1 MFYQILTVLT
11 AKKTLLAIFILVGI
25 NFLCIDSYA
34 QTKKAKV
41 KKAPKSNVIDP
52 NYLPGPLFNTD
63 SIIEIKLTGNLK
75 AIYNDRDDKEVGT
88 HPMLLQFKPTETSKV
103 TALPLMVRARGHF
116 RRMKSN
122 CDLPPLWLDFKKEA
136 RLKGTLFEKQNKLK
150 LVTPCQGDNYVVRE
164 FLIYKIYN
172 LISPQCMRARLVK
185 VSFED
190 SMGKVKPQ
198 TQYSILIEDDMKAA
212 RRSFTYIKEVKMI
225 RMENVNPAEFTKLAV
240 FQYLIG
246 NTDWSV
252 PYLHNI
258 KLAFK
263 DSLSIPTAIPYDFDH
278 SGMVDAPYA
287 MPPEQLQLTSVRQRR
302 YRGYCQPINTF
313 KPTFDLFNKLKDDIY
328 KIYTD
333 CPYIDE
339 KYKKSAIRYL
349 DDFYKVINNPKT
361 AEREFSFPCQNK
373 ERINIG
379 GYEDQN

>member
-1 MFYQILTVLT
+1 MHT
-11 AKKTLLAIFILVGI
+11 AKKTLVAIFVFVGI
-25 NFLCIDSYA
+25 VLLPVDSFA
-34 QTKKAKV
+34 QAKKGKAV
-41 KKAPKSNVIDP
+41 KPPKSYVIDP

-75 AIYNDRDDKEVGT
+75 AIYNDRDDKEVGE
-88 HPMLLQFKPTETSKV
+88 HPMLLEFKPTETSKV
-103 TALPLMVRARGHF
+103 TALPIMVRARGHF

-122 CDLPPLWLDFKKEA
+122 CDMPPLWLDFTKEA
-136 RLKGTLFEKQNKLK
+136 KLKGTLFEKQNKLK

-198 TQYSILIEDDMKAA
+198 TQYSILIEDDTKAA
-212 RRSFTYIKEVKMI
+212 KRNYTFLKDVMMI
-225 RMENVNPAEFTKLAV
+225 RMENVNSAEFTKLAV

-263 DSLSIPTAIPYDFDH
+263 DSTATPVAIPYDFDH

-287 MPPEQLQLTSVRQRR
+287 MPPEQLELSSVRQRR
-302 YRGYCQPINTF
+302 YRGYCQPMDTF
-313 KPTFDLFNKLKDDIY
+313 KPTFDLFNKIKDDIY

-333 CPYIDE
+333 CPYIDD
-339 KYKKSAIRYL
+339 KYRKSAIKYL
-349 DDFYKVINNPKT
+349 DDFYKVINTPKT
-361 AEREFSFPCQNK
+361 AGREFGYPCVNR

-379 GYEDQN
+379 GYENQN

>member
-1 MFYQILTVLT
+1 MLT
-11 AKKTLLAIFILVGI
+11 AKKTLVVIGILAGI
-25 NFLCIDSYA
+25 NLLPANSFA
-34 QTKKAKV
+34 QAKKAKP
-41 KKAPKSNVIDP
+41 KKAAKNYTIDP
-52 NYLPGPLFNTD
+52 NYLPGPLFSSD
-63 SIIEIKLTGNLK
+63 SIFEIKLTGNLK
-75 AIYNDRDDKEVGT
+75 AIYNDRDEKEVGE
-88 HPMLLQFKPTETSKV
+88 HPMLLEFQQTPSAKV
-103 TALPLMVRARGHF
+103 TALPLKVRARGHF
-116 RRMKSN
+116 RRMRTN
-122 CDLPPLWLDFKKEA
+122 CDMPPLWIDFTKEA
-136 RLKGTLFEKQNKLK
+136 KLKGTLFEKQNKLK
-150 LVTPCQGDNYVVRE
+150 LVTPCKGDNYVVRE

-212 RRSFTYIKEVKMI
+212 RRNHTYVKDVMMV
-225 RMENVNPAEFTKLAV
+225 RMENVNAAEFVKLAV

-258 KLAFK
+258 KLAYK
-263 DSLSIPTAIPYDFDH
+263 DSASTPIAIPYDFDH

-287 MPPEQLQLTSVRQRR
+287 MPPEQLELTSVRERR
-302 YRGYCQPINTF
+302 YRGYCQPMDTF
-313 KPTFDLFNKLKDDIY
+313 KPTFDLFNKLKDNIY

-339 KYKKSAIRYL
+339 KYRKSAIKYL

-361 AEREFSFPCQNK
+361 AEREFGFPCVNR
-373 ERINIG
+373 ERINVG
-379 GYEDQN
+379 GYENQN